1 LIAERGWVLAVVRV
15 LVRRHDVSEATG
27 CSG

>member
-1 LIAERGWVLAVVRV
+1 VIWVVVRFAVRV

-27 CSG
+27 CYG